1 MQGVAIF
8 KKHPLLHCQAGSFK
22 CLLSLACP
30 RQPLEKLSGA
40 FGAGV
45 ERADVLGGA
54 ALVKDEVLA
63 GTRGITE
70 NAGQGETSES
80 AHQESGKWML
90 KPSGGT
96 TGVMR

>member
-1 MQGVAIF
+1 MLV
-8 KKHPLLHCQAGSFK
+8 
-22 CLLSLACP
+22 ACP

-45 ERADVLGGA
+45 ERADVLDGTS
-54 ALVKDEVLA
+54 LVKEEVPA
-63 GTRGITE
+63 GTRAVTE

-96 TGVMR
+96 TGMMR